1 MFVGCSAAALPVSF
15 GTSSSYSSTKQEKR
29 HGLRSTFEDRPEKT
43 TFLWCICPQ
52 KSALLIS
59 SPRPVVSTRCVSM
72 RWSWVRIFTTFVI
85 SWGWWFG
92 RTTDAAWSMW
102 YAIKLVMGNNQ
113 ESNWDFEW
121 FRVKSKKQDQVY
133 SSTFH
138 CYVVVCVCALKLLFV
153 QIPVTK
159 NPVAICCHCSHRTCH
174 RAICGPC
181 PFGLMVGLLLKRWSS
196 LNCSRV
202 ALVCYRLMGKCV
214 FKQIERN
221 LNRQIA
227 RLQQMLTWFSRKDGQ
242 DLTYSIYISK
252 SYCKSSPPLHASQCV
267 PRMGGASHRCHQGC
281 VEGWSTPAMPEPPQE
296 TRG

>member
-1 MFVGCSAAALPVSF
+1 M
-15 GTSSSYSSTKQEKR
+15 
-29 HGLRSTFEDRPEKT
+29 
-43 TFLWCICPQ
+43 
-52 KSALLIS
+52 
-59 SPRPVVSTRCVSM
+59 
-72 RWSWVRIFTTFVI
+72 
-85 SWGWWFG
+85 
-92 RTTDAAWSMW
+92 
-102 YAIKLVMGNNQ
+102 N
-113 ESNWDFEW
+113 DFEL
-121 FRVKSKKQDQVY
+121 RVNSRIRHIVQH
-133 SSTFH
+133 ST
-138 CYVVVCVCALKLLFV
+138 VMWLCVCALKLLFV

-214 FKQIERN
+214 FKQEIWTD
-221 LNRQIA
+221 

-281 VEGWSTPAMPEPPQE
+281 VEVPPQCRTPLRKQGVNKRPYLKGSWWFFKSLNE
-296 TRG
+296 ALFLRGAGMGGYS